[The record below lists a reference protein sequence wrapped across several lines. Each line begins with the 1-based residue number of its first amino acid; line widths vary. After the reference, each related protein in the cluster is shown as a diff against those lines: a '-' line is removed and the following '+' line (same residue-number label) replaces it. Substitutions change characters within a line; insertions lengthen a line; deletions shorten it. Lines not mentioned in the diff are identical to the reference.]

1 MSEILAIKKLIEDQ
15 GSAWEDFK
23 KTNDKLI
30 EAKADG
36 KAIGH
41 LEAKLESIE
50 KVLDSSEEKLKSI
63 DDFMLKMNRPGATG
77 GENESLALEA
87 KSFSQLAVMRGKG
100 AVSTE
105 QYGEYKTAYM
115 SYLRKQGNV
124 EMLSDVER
132 KSLSAGSDVDGGY
145 WLPQSTQLSIVE
157 KVRNGSI
164 LRQLASGI
172 TISTNSFE
180 GLIDRADATS
190 GWVGEVAA
198 RPATDTPTLAKDRN
212 ECAEMYAYPEL
223 TQTLIDDAAI
233 NVEAWLADKVSQS
246 FTDRENTAFF
256 VGNGVT
262 QPRGLFSYTTNQTA
276 DATRAWGVFESVK
289 TGASADFNSTSPA
302 DYIIDLTTKL
312 KTGYHANA
320 KFLANRAVIAKIR
333 KLKEATTN
341 AYMWQP
347 GMQAGIPPMLFG
359 YPILAD
365 ENVPALAAD
374 SLSLAFG
381 DFNRA
386 FLIVD
391 RIGMRTLRDPYT
403 NKPKVGLYVTKR
415 VGSAA
420 RDFDAVKFQKF
431 GS

>member
-1 MSEILAIKKLIEDQ
+1 MSDIIEIKRLIEEQ
-15 GSAWEDFK
+15 GTAWEEFK
-23 KTNDKLI
+23 RTNDQLI
-30 EAKADG
+30 KAKADS
-36 KAIGH
+36 KATDG
-41 LEAKLESIE
+41 LEVKLTNLE
-50 KVLDSSEEKLKSI
+50 KVLDACEEKLKSV

-77 GENESLALEA
+77 GGNADLEVEA

-100 AVSTE
+100 PVSVD
-105 QYGEYKTAYM
+105 QYSEYKTAYM

-132 KSLSAGSDVDGGY
+132 KALSAGSDVDGGY
-145 WLPQSTQLSIVE
+145 FLPASTAMSIVE
-157 KVRNGSI
+157 KVRNGSV
-164 LRQLASGI
+164 LRQLASQM
-172 TISTNSFE
+172 TISTNSVE
-180 GLIDRADATS
+180 GLVDRNDATS

-198 RPATDTPTLAKDRN
+198 RPATNTPQVGKDRI

-223 TQTLIDDAAI
+223 TQTIIDDAAI
-233 NVEAWLADKVSQS
+233 DVEAWLADKVATS
-246 FTDRENTAFF
+246 FTDLENTGFF
-256 VGNGVT
+256 TGNGVT

-276 DATRAWGVFESVK
+276 DATRTWGVFESVK
-289 TGASADFNSTSPA
+289 TGASADFNSTAPA

-347 GMQAGIPPMLFG
+347 GMQAGVPPMLFG

-381 DFNRA
+381 DFKRA

-431 GS
+431 GT

>member
-1 MSEILAIKKLIEDQ
+1 MSELLQIKKLIEDQ

-23 KTNDKLI
+23 KTNDALI
-30 EAKADG
+30 SAKADG
-36 KAIGH
+36 KAVGH
-41 LEAKLESIE
+41 IEAKLESIE
-50 KVLDSSEEKLKSI
+50 KVLDDSEARLKSI
-63 DDFMLKMNRPGATG
+63 DDFMLKMSRPGATG
-77 GENESLALEA
+77 GESESLAVEA
-87 KSFSQLAVMRGKG
+87 KAFSQLAVMRGKG
-100 AVSTE
+100 AVSTD
-105 QYGEYKTAYM
+105 QYSEYKTAYM

-132 KSLSAGSDVDGGY
+132 KALSAGSDVDGGY
-145 WLPQSTQLSIVE
+145 FLPASAAMSIVE
-157 KVRNGSI
+157 KVRNGSV
-164 LRQLASGI
+164 LRQLASQM
-172 TISTNSFE
+172 TISTNSIE
-180 GLIDRADATS
+180 GLLDRDDADS

-198 RPATDTPTLAKDRN
+198 RPATGTPVIAKDRI

-223 TQTLIDDAAI
+223 TQTIIDDSAI
-233 NVEAWLADKVSQS
+233 NVEAWLTDKVAQS
-246 FTDRENTAFF
+246 FTDLENTGFF
-256 VGNGVT
+256 TGNGVT

-276 DATRAWGVFESVK
+276 DASRAWGVFESVK
-289 TGASADFNSTSPA
+289 TGASADFNSTAPA

-347 GMQAGIPPMLFG
+347 GMQAGVPPMLFG

-365 ENVPALAAD
+365 ENVPALASG

-381 DFNRA
+381 DFARA

-420 RDFDAVKFQKF
+420 RDFDAVKFQYF

>member
-1 MSEILAIKKLIEDQ
+1 MSDLLEVKRLIEEQ
-15 GSAWEDFK
+15 GTAWEEFK
-23 KTNDKLI
+23 LTNDKLI
-30 EAKADG
+30 KAKADS
-36 KAIGH
+36 KATDQHEVQLAAITKT
-41 LEAKLESIE
+41 LDDTEAR
-50 KVLDSSEEKLKSI
+50 LKSV
-63 DDFMLKMNRPGATG
+63 DDFMLKANRPGATG
-77 GENESLALEA
+77 GENADLAIEA
-87 KSFSQLAVMRGKG
+87 KAFSQITLKRGRG
-100 AVSTE
+100 EVSVD
-105 QYGEYKTAYM
+105 QYSEYKAAYM
-115 SYLRKQGNV
+115 SYLRKQGNI
-124 EMLSDVER
+124 EMLSDTER
-132 KSLSAGSDVDGGY
+132 KSLSAGSDIDGGY
-145 WLPQSTQLSIVE
+145 FLPNSAQNSIVE
-157 KVRNGSI
+157 KVRNGSV
-164 LRQLASGI
+164 LRQLASQM
-172 TISTNSFE
+172 TISTNSIE
-180 GLIDRADATS
+180 GLTDRDDADS

-198 RPATDTPTLAKDRN
+198 RTATDTPTVGKDRI

-223 TQTLIDDAAI
+223 TQTIIDDAAI
-233 NVEAWLADKVSQS
+233 DVEAWLTDKVATS
-246 FTDRENTAFF
+246 FAELENTGFF
-256 VGNGVT
+256 TGNGVT

-276 DATRAWGVFESVK
+276 DATRSWGVFESVK
-289 TGASADFNSTSPA
+289 TGASADFHATSPA

-347 GMQAGIPPMLFG
+347 GMQAGVPPMLFG

-381 DFNRA
+381 DFKRA
-386 FLIVD
+386 FMIVD

-415 VGSAA
+415 VGAAA

-431 GS
+431 GT